1 MVLPLRRPLELPKR
15 ESAPRPKRRPNYT
28 TGGRLW
34 GGPPLYAGGLWG
46 RLVQCA
52 PLLSSR
58 GLLPCPVRCPGPS
71 PALVGHGGQ
80 PRGGLRLGAA
90 TAPPRARGPDSAR
103 DSLNGDFQMTAPGRG
118 PVVFLQQ
125 ASRPFHLSVGLVV
138 GLGAGVLLIL
148 HLLNQ
153 SPAFAAWASGSRAE
167 VASGPA
173 WLQRLKTAQVVI
185 TKLGLIATAKTRR
198 GDSLD
203 TVQQAQQRTLDS
215 LETKPGVAGP
225 ALTACEAVVA
235 TCSAKA
241 DQYQQ

>member
-1 MVLPLRRPLELPKR
+1 
-15 ESAPRPKRRPNYT
+15 
-28 TGGRLW
+28 
-34 GGPPLYAGGLWG
+34 
-46 RLVQCA
+46 
-52 PLLSSR
+52 
-58 GLLPCPVRCPGPS
+58 
-71 PALVGHGGQ
+71 
-80 PRGGLRLGAA
+80 
-90 TAPPRARGPDSAR
+90 
-103 DSLNGDFQMTAPGRG
+103 MTAPGRG

-153 SPAFAAWASGSRAE
+153 SPAFAAWAAGSRAE

-241 DQYQQ
+241 DQYQQAAVAGSLRADSLQRLLGDAVTRGQRADSLLKVGLQVQRRRCGWQVTAGAGAAVNRGLVLAVIAGWGCQP